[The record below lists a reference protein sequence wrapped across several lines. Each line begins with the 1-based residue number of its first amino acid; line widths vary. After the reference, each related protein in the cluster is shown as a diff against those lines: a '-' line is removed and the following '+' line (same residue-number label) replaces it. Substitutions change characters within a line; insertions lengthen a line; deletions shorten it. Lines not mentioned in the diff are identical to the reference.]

1 MKNILVINDYTPE
14 AEYAAKIALLIAR
27 HIQADLLLANCHEYV
42 GELMKRTVTSTFY
55 KDTGFDNYENDLQN
69 KLYHTDQQPLTGYTP
84 KITTIDLQD
93 TSEAVLA
100 GFAIRNQVEMI
111 VMGVMP
117 GAVNQTS
124 KISGASLLKK
134 INGPLLL
141 VPYGWSIKEI
151 RRLCYIAEL
160 RYCRLDVVRYLSRF
174 ATSWRADI
182 SIAHLCARELPEME
196 ARYAEKVF
204 EQEIHHHV
212 NYPRLLFTPV
222 AECDARR
229 AVDVFIH
236 AMDMDM
242 LVLVNQCFHFQD
254 VLGGPTVDDFPA
266 YLTVPLLVFP

>member
-1 MKNILVINDYTPE
+1 MKSILVINNHTPE
-14 AEYAAKIALLIAR
+14 AEHAAHTALLIAQ
-27 HIQADLLLANCHEYV
+27 HIQADLLLVNCYEYA
-42 GELMKRTVTSTFY
+42 GELMERTVAGSFY
-55 KDTGFDNYENDLQN
+55 KDTGSDNYENDLQQDELHRLN
-69 KLYHTDQQPLTGYTP
+69 QPLMGYTP
-84 KITTIDLQD
+84 KISTIDLQG
-93 TSEAVLA
+93 SNEAVLA

-111 VMGVMP
+111 ILGVKP
-117 GAVNQTS
+117 GSVNHPN

-134 INGPLLL
+134 VNCPLLM
-141 VPYGWSIKEI
+141 VPHGWPVKSIQ
-151 RRLCYIAEL
+151 RLCYIAEL
-160 RYCRLDVVRYLSRF
+160 RYCRLDVVKYLSRF
-174 ATSWRADI
+174 ATSWRADV
-182 SIAHLCARELPEME
+182 SIAHLCARGLPEME

-222 AECDARR
+222 VESDIRR

-266 YLTVPLLVFP
+266 HLTVPLLVFP